1 MAKDKLTFSTKQEGG
16 IWSAYDEHYIPD
28 TLRASKLKMGDIKIY
43 SVKGG
48 SDGELALARFWA
60 SMSSWTQDYFLK
72 FVESNENR
80 QAYIHVA
87 YEVEGARA
95 ELQ

>member
-1 MAKDKLTFSTKQEGG
+1 MAGKKIQFSAMDEGHRMV
-16 IWSAYDEHYIPD
+16 YEEHTIPD
-28 TLRASKLKMGDIKIY
+28 TLTASKLHMNDIKIR
-43 SVKGG
+43 SKKGG

-60 SMSSWTQDYFLK
+60 SMSSWTQEYFLK
-72 FVESNENR
+72 FVEANENR

-95 ELQ
+95 ELK